1 MDLTVRESVVLHSKK
16 IEKQLNMDKQ
26 DEQDKNREILSIV
39 YIHVE
44 IRKLRLASR
53 EVPGTNGCTFSTP
66 CSPTP
71 DSFSETPD
79 VDQ

>member
-53 EVPGTNGCTFSTP
+53 EVPGTNGCTPS
-66 CSPTP
+66 
-71 DSFSETPD
+71 
-79 VDQ
+79 